1 MEWGN
6 GKLFT
11 FRLALVDYIT
21 MVNTEFEFG
30 RRDLFTKFTD
40 RKIVLTA

>member
-1 MEWGN
+1 MEWVN

-21 MVNTEFEFG
+21 MINTEFEFAIYSPSS
-30 RRDLFTKFTD
+30 RIERLS
-40 RKIVLTA
+40 